1 MNLPVYAA
9 GVKTQVDE
17 ELNRLIR
24 RARGGD
30 QVAFSELVTRYKGRV
45 YRYAAGMLGDRSDA
59 EDVTQ
64 EAFVKAYFSLGALEH
79 DYAFTSWLFRI
90 VSNLCK
96 DYLRKR
102 GKTRNAEA
110 PPPDETV
117 PDPSGSDLIGKLSLD
132 EALGRLSV
140 DHREVLLLH
149 DVQGFRYDEIAE
161 LVHVPLGT
169 VKSRLFAARMALRNE
184 LKEEGLK

>member
-1 MNLPVYAA
+1 M
-9 GVKTQVDE
+9 DE

-24 RARGGD
+24 RARSGD

-64 EAFVKAYFSLGALEH
+64 EAFVKAYFSLDALDH

-110 PPPDETV
+110 PPPDETI
-117 PDPSGSDLIGKLSLD
+117 PDPSRSDPIGNLSLKISLD
-132 EALGRLSV
+132 EALRHLSV
-140 DHREVLLLH
+140 DHREVLLLY